1 MIKNAGNAQNGE
13 RVGNKCLRLDM
24 DGDTLNV
31 QQQQAKTN
39 KKMSTTT
46 TQNNRKKYHLQA

>member
-39 KKMSTTT
+39 TKMSTTS
-46 TQNNRKKYHLQA
+46 QNNCQKK